1 MHTRSL
7 RRLLL
12 GWLLIPLLVLLALG
26 SVGTFYMARNAA
38 NDAYD
43 KELLDPMLA
52 LAQRLSE
59 LSQLG
64 GTPRVFFTNSG
75 TEAVEAAL
83 CYGWIDGQADTF
95 DAEHWL
101 QRFTPRR
108 ARSKWSKINCAR
120 ATELINTGRMKPAG
134 LREVERAKADG
145 RWAAAYDAQSAA
157 TIPEDLGRAL
167 KKSGKAR
174 ASFKALDS
182 RNRYAIL
189 YRIQDAKK
197 PETRARRIATFV
209 QMLEDGST
217 LYP

>member
-1 MHTRSL
+1 
-7 RRLLL
+7 
-12 GWLLIPLLVLLALG
+12 
-26 SVGTFYMARNAA
+26 
-38 NDAYD
+38 
-43 KELLDPMLA
+43 MLA
-52 LAQRLSE
+52 IAFRSKAAWA
-59 LSQLG
+59 SWLG
-64 GTPRVFFTNSG
+64 KNHGTPAGIWFKLARKASG
-75 TEAVEAAL
+75 IASVSHDEAVEVAL

-120 ATELINTGRMKPAG
+120 ATELINPGRMKPAG